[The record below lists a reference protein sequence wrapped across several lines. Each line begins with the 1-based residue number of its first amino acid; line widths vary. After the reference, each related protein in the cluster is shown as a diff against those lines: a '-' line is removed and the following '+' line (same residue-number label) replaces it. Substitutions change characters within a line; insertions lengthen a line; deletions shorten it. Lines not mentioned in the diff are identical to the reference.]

1 MFHRTPRLVVLLVLS
16 SVIAIPHPA
25 WAGKTAFTYLDVA
38 RTKTVYSVAVAP
50 NGKHIAYRLAVPRIP
65 FKDKDGSAWT
75 ELHVVDTKGTSRPFV
90 TGKVHIRNI
99 VWTPD
104 SRMIVYLS
112 KRSGDEHASIYGIPI
127 DGGES
132 KTLHSHSTA
141 ISGFDLSPDGTK
153 IAFLAKKKEASRQ
166 TRAKKKGFSQELYEE
181 NRPCTRVW
189 IAALHDPDKGAK
201 QVVLKGSASAIQW
214 SPDSKRLAVMAAP
227 SPGVDDQY
235 MKSRAHIVRVDTR
248 QVERVLETEGKL
260 DRFRWSPD
268 GRHLALIAGQDRH
281 DPRAGRVVVANVRT
295 GALHEILEDRQWH
308 ASQAVWTGRASL
320 LIMAQEGVHSTVVRV
335 NADGS
340 NAKTLIPAKN
350 TAFSQMSVSKD
361 GRTLAFSGSR
371 PTHASEVFV
380 YQQRN
385 KTLKRLTNHN
395 VWLKDR
401 QVGTQEVITWTA
413 RDGVELQGILIRPV
427 NEQRGQRYPL
437 ILQVHGGPEN
447 HFRNGWVT
455 GYSRAGQL
463 AANRGFAVFYPNY
476 RGSTGRGLAFSKLSQ
491 GDPAGKEFDDLVD
504 AVDHL
509 VANGLVDTKR
519 VGITGG
525 SYGGYATAWGST
537 YYSERFAAGVMFV
550 GLSDL
555 ISKFGTT
562 DIPEE
567 MYLVHARFRLWDD
580 WQKAL
585 ERSPIYHVQKGK
597 TPLLI
602 LHGKAD
608 TRVHPGQSMELY
620 RHLKTLGKVPVR
632 LVLYPGEGHGN
643 RRAASRL
650 DFNMRMIRWMERYL
664 KRDLS
669 KPTPGVP
676 VEALDYQRALE
687 PDSTP
692 ARKSR

>member
-1 MFHRTPRLVVLLVLS
+1 MFHRTPRLVVLLLLG
-16 SVIAIPHPA
+16 SVIAIPHQLQA
-25 WAGKTAFTYLDVA
+25 KKTALTHRDVA
-38 RTKTVYSVAVAP
+38 RTKTVYSVAVSP
-50 NGKHIAYRLAVPRIP
+50 NGKHVAYRLAVPRIP
-65 FKDKDGSAWT
+65 FQGKDGAAWT
-75 ELHVVDTKGTSRPFV
+75 ELHVVDTHGTSRPFV
-90 TGKVHIRNI
+90 TGNVHIRNI

-104 SRMIVYLS
+104 SRMILYLS
-112 KRSGDEHASIYGIPI
+112 KRSGDDHAGIYGIPI

-132 KTLHSHSTA
+132 KSLYSHSTA
-141 ISGFDLSPDGTK
+141 ISGFDLSPDGKTL
-153 IAFLAKKKEASRQ
+153 AFRARKKEASHQ
-166 TRAKKKGFSQELYEE
+166 TRVKKKGFSQELYEE
-181 NRPCTRVW
+181 NRQCTHVW
-189 IAALHDPDKGAK
+189 IAALHTPDEAAK
-201 QVVLKGSASAIQW
+201 PVKLKGSASAIQW
-214 SPDSKRLAVMAAP
+214 SPDGQRLAVMAAP

-235 MKSRAHIVRVDTR
+235 MKSRAHIVAVNTR

-281 DPRAGRVVVANVRT
+281 DPRAGRVVVANVGT
-295 GALHEILEDRQWH
+295 GALHEILEDRKWH
-308 ASQAVWTGRASL
+308 ASQAVWTGQERL
-320 LIMAQEGVHSTVVRV
+320 LVMAQEGVHSTVVRV

-340 NAKTLIPAKN
+340 KAKTLIPAKN

-371 PTHASEVFV
+371 PAHPSEVFL

-385 KTLKRLTNHN
+385 KTLKRLTHHN
-395 VWLKDR
+395 TWLDER

-413 RDGVELQGILIRPV
+413 RDGVKLQGILIRPV
-427 NEQRGQRYPL
+427 NEKKGQRYPL
-437 ILQVHGGPEN
+437 ILQVHGGPES
-447 HFRNGWVT
+447 HFKNGWIT
-455 GYSRAGQL
+455 GYSQAGQL
-463 AANRGFAVFYPNY
+463 AANEGFAVFYPNY

-509 VANGLVDTKR
+509 VTMGLVDTKR

-669 KPTPGVP
+669 KPMPPVP
-676 VEALDYQRALE
+676 TEVLDYQDAVK
-687 PDSTP
+687 D
-692 ARKSR
+692 